1 MINGEAERAVQT
13 IKNLLKKARDPY
25 RALLAYRATPLS
37 NGYSPA
43 QLLMGR
49 RLRTTVPT
57 LSENLRPSLPD
68 RSTWHWSKSWED
80 PGKGKVGS
88 CHIHAR
94 TMYETRCCQN
104 NSNVFLGWPCHPLP
118 PPNPSHTPNYYIL

>member
-1 MINGEAERAVQT
+1 MIEAERTVQT

-25 RALLAYRATPLS
+25 RALLADGATPMS

-49 RLRTTVPT
+49 RLRTSVPT

-68 RSTWHWSKSWED
+68 RVRIRHKEGEQRQMDHSVWNITAFWLW
-80 PGKGKVGS
+80 
-88 CHIHAR
+88 
-94 TMYETRCCQN
+94 
-104 NSNVFLGWPCHPLP
+104 F
-118 PPNPSHTPNYYIL
+118 